1 MFFTVK
7 EEDESVSK
15 DTKIDITSIIKDV
28 ENCIK
33 VGLDEKLNNFFC
45 DYERYE
51 KTHNEVLNLTIV
63 KNLKNHNNALQETI
77 LNIAS
82 TRTTLHGVIPKN
94 ESEVE
99 INSLKKQV
107 YFLKE
112 EVDFLRDEL
121 NKYISTLC
129 NSEDA
134 LLVPS
139 AEINLEIKEKLY
151 DCNSTCN
158 GVDSIT
164 NICMDINNAE
174 ENIVLTETKKH
185 EEQLEEEY
193 KECGDESDGGYNT
206 VDDETEEDAEEDA
219 E

>member
-82 TRTTLHGVIPKN
+82 THTNLHGVIPKN
-94 ESEVE
+94 GELITQLAFIVE
-99 INSLKKQV
+99 
-107 YFLKE
+107 
-112 EVDFLRDEL
+112 
-121 NKYISTLC
+121 
-129 NSEDA
+129 
-134 LLVPS
+134 
-139 AEINLEIKEKLY
+139 
-151 DCNSTCN
+151 
-158 GVDSIT
+158 
-164 NICMDINNAE
+164 
-174 ENIVLTETKKH
+174 
-185 EEQLEEEY
+185 
-193 KECGDESDGGYNT
+193 
-206 VDDETEEDAEEDA
+206 
-219 E
+219 